1 MRAATMRSREN
12 TRTRLVS
19 AAEALLAETG
29 TARLSIDEICERAG
43 FTHGAFYS
51 NFGAVDDVLFA
62 LYERKTAEVLEGIA
76 AARPRMRPGARV
88 DDVADGILEV
98 VQADADWFTLRV
110 TFAASARS
118 DAAMAASL
126 REHGEQLVRGVAPGL
141 ARLVEDAG
149 LALRLDE
156 YEAARVVVAAH
167 VGAVLQAAFV
177 DDPPLLRRDTVRA
190 ALRGITE
197 PGAAVA
203 AGGTEES

>member
-43 FTHGAFYS
+43 FTRGAFYS

-76 AARPRMRPGARV
+76 AARPGAGV

-177 DDPPLLRRDTVRA
+177 DDPALLCRDTVRA